1 MNKSVPTS
9 METKQ
14 LSKVTTEQKTIQL
27 VDGTFTPSE
36 ANDVISA
43 LIDEKINFHKIQR
56 LKIYEGN
63 HHCKTN
69 LLDSRIV
76 ELEEER
82 RMARMI
88 INQAR
93 SEGRNVQINGVLE
106 FKFVD

>member
-1 MNKSVPTS
+1 

-36 ANDVISA
+36 ACDVISS
-43 LIDEKINFHKIQR
+43 LIDGKINFHKIQR
-56 LKIYEGN
+56 LKIWEGN
-63 HHCKTN
+63 HHSKTN
-69 LLDSRIV
+69 LLDSRIG

-82 RMARMI
+82 QTARMI

-93 SEGRNVQINGVLE
+93 AEGRNVQINGVLE